1 MMLREYALLGLL
13 ALLWGSSYLLI
24 GIAVV
29 EIPPMT
35 LIAARVA
42 IAAVILTMGVVASGA
57 HWPRDRVTW
66 GRLLLQAVF
75 NSIGAWT
82 LLAWGQQY
90 VGSGLA
96 SVLNSTA
103 PLFVFAL
110 TLSAGMNPRRL
121 LGACVGFGGV
131 VLIVGLE
138 ALSGIGTSI
147 AGQLAALG
155 GAVLYAFAAIYGR
168 KFNHLPA
175 TVTAAGTMLW
185 ATVVLLPAAIF
196 IDQPWRLSPS
206 LPAILATGALGL
218 FSTGLALLIYFRL
231 LKTLGPLGV
240 ASQAYLRAG
249 IAVALGAVL
258 LGETISP
265 AALVGILAAL
275 LGVALINSPARRK

>member
-1 MMLREYALLGLL
+1 MLREYALLGLL

-42 IAAVILTMGVVASGA
+42 IAAVILTMVVVASGA

-258 LGETISP
+258 LGETISS